1 MADLMQRQ
9 LYTGLSAAI
18 DIDLGSSVS
27 SPSAVAMH
35 RQRLSRPKNRLYFRA
50 DPSFLKNDCTRLGEM
65 SESRETKGGTLN
77 SFHLVHRSA
86 GTITI
91 G

>member
-1 MADLMQRQ
+1 MQRQ

-27 SPSAVAMH
+27 SPSARIDKDFRA
-35 RQRLSRPKNRLYFRA
+35 RLYFRS